1 MTHSSEMNAPP
12 SVAPTRIV
20 LADDEPLGRKR
31 LLDLLATTPDVDVVA
46 VATNGREAIEAV
58 LSHAPDVVLL
68 DVHMPDV
75 SGIEVVRSV
84 GISRMPPTVFIT
96 AYDRHAIE
104 AFELAAVDYLLKPF
118 DDDRFRAALERA
130 RDAALLR
137 RIGPAREALAR
148 LIDAGGAEAPNDPEP
163 APHAGYLQR
172 IAVEVR
178 GQHRFLPVAQVEHI
192 TADGPYAHIH
202 TVDGR
207 HVIRE
212 RMSTLEQQL
221 DPAVFLRIHR
231 SIIVRL
237 ELVDA
242 LSVSGGGDY
251 SVRLRDGTRLKVARG
266 KREEL
271 VRRLKGTQSL

>member
-58 LSHAPDVVLL
+58 LSHAPVLC
-68 DVHMPDV
+68 
-75 SGIEVVRSV
+75 
-84 GISRMPPTVFIT
+84 
-96 AYDRHAIE
+96 
-104 AFELAAVDYLLKPF
+104 
-118 DDDRFRAALERA
+118 
-130 RDAALLR
+130 AALLR